1 MALSSYHVSANR
13 QTMQQ
18 ESNMNSNYPVM
29 RPKFLATMRLTTALI
44 PLLVVGNLGC
54 LKKSTNEVVVYT
66 ALDREFSEPVFQ
78 EFTDATG
85 IRVLPKYDTESTKT
99 VGLYNAIA
107 AEANRP
113 RCDVF
118 WNNEIL
124 NTLRL
129 QQANLL
135 ASFRSTHA
143 DAYPPMFRDSNGEW
157 HGFAAR
163 ARVLIVN
170 NDLVP
175 ENERPNSV
183 HDLADPKWKNRI
195 GIAKPL
201 FGTTASHAAV
211 LFEQLGPQPAKEF
224 FTRVHDNAQI
234 LAGNKRVAVSVA
246 RGQLAWGIT
255 DTDDAMIELE
265 KGMPVSIIYPDQL
278 EDQMGTLFI
287 PNCVSIIDGAPNRES
302 AEKLV
307 DYLLTGAVEAKLA
320 AGPSAQIPLR
330 TDNETGARVE
340 SPSTV
345 KAMTVDFQKAADQWD
360 EAARFLQEVFSQ

>member
-1 MALSSYHVSANR
+1 MPPMAITKIA
-13 QTMQQ
+13 
-18 ESNMNSNYPVM
+18 
-29 RPKFLATMRLTTALI
+29 RLVALVAMI
-44 PLLVVGNLGC
+44 AVGNLGC
-54 LKKSTNEVVVYT
+54 LQKNANEVIVYT
-66 ALDREFSEPVFQ
+66 ALDREFSDPVF
-78 EFTDATG
+78 EDFTAATG
-85 IRVLPKYDTESTKT
+85 IRVLPKFDTESTKT

-107 AEANRP
+107 AESNRP

-135 ASFRSTHA
+135 ANYDSTEA
-143 DAYPPMFRDSNGEW
+143 AAFPAMYRDTGGAW

-163 ARVLIVN
+163 ARVLIIN
-170 NDLVP
+170 NDLVKT
-175 ENERPNSV
+175 EDRPDSV
-183 HDLADPKWKNRI
+183 LDLADPKWKNRI
-195 GIAKPL
+195 GMAKPL

-211 LFEQLGPQPAKEF
+211 LFERLGTEPAKEF
-224 FTRVHDNAQI
+224 FTKVHGNAQV
-234 LAGNKRVAVSVA
+234 LAGNKRVAVAVA
-246 RGQLAWGIT
+246 RGQLDWGIT

-265 KGMPVSIIYPDQL
+265 KGMPVSIIYPDQQD
-278 EDQMGTLFI
+278 DQMGTLFI
-287 PNCVSIIDGAPNRES
+287 PNCVSIIEGAPNRQS

-330 TDNETGARVE
+330 TDNETRARVE

-345 KAMTVDFQKAADQWD
+345 KAMTVDFLAAALQWD
-360 EAARFLQEVFSQ
+360 EAADFLHELFAQ

>member
-1 MALSSYHVSANR
+1 
-13 QTMQQ
+13 
-18 ESNMNSNYPVM
+18 M
-29 RPKFLATMRLTTALI
+29 RPTAARKMVHLVALTFLA
-44 PLLVVGNLGC
+44 VGNLGC
-54 LKKSTNEVVVYT
+54 LQESTNEVIVYT
-66 ALDREFSEPVFQ
+66 ALDREFSEPVF
-78 EFTDATG
+78 EDFTAATG
-85 IRVLPKYDTESTKT
+85 IRVLPKFDTESTKT

-107 AEANRP
+107 AESNRP

-129 QQANLL
+129 QQAKLL
-135 ASFRSTHA
+135 ANYDSTEAPSF
-143 DAYPPMFRDSNGEW
+143 PPMYRDSKGAW

-170 NDLVP
+170 NDLVKTDD
-175 ENERPNSV
+175 RPDSV
-183 HDLADPKWKNRI
+183 LDLADPAWKDKV
-195 GIAKPL
+195 GMAKPL

-211 LFEQLGPQPAKEF
+211 LFEQFGADRAKEF
-224 FTRVHDNAQI
+224 FTKVHDNAQI

-345 KAMTVDFQKAADQWD
+345 KAMTVDFQKAAGHWD
-360 EAARFLQEVFSQ
+360 EAAKFLQEVFAQ

>member
-1 MALSSYHVSANR
+1 M
-13 QTMQQ
+13 
-18 ESNMNSNYPVM
+18 SNNFAKMS
-29 RPKFLATMRLTTALI
+29 PKSLAPMLRFIAFI
-44 PLLVVGNLGC
+44 PLLVAGNLGC
-54 LKKSTNEVVVYT
+54 LQKSNNEVIVYT

-78 EFTDATG
+78 DFTAATG

-135 ASFRSTHA
+135 ASFHSTQS
-143 DAYPPMFRDSNGEW
+143 DAYPAMFRDPDGAW

-175 ENERPNSV
+175 ESERPNSV
-183 HDLADPKWKNRI
+183 LDLADPEWNNRI

-211 LFEQLGPQPAKEF
+211 LFEHLGPDNAKEF
-224 FTRVHDNAQI
+224 FTKVHDNAQT

-246 RGQLAWGIT
+246 RGQLDWGIT

-265 KGMPVSIIYPDQL
+265 KGMPVSIVYPDQL

-287 PNCVSIIDGAPNRES
+287 PNCISIINGGPNRAS

-307 DYLLTGAVEAKLA
+307 NFLLTGAIEEKLA
-320 AGPSAQIPLR
+320 AGPGAQIPLR
-330 TDNETGARVE
+330 TDNKFKARVE

-345 KAMTVDFQKAADQWD
+345 KAMTVDFQAAAGQWD
-360 EAARFLQEVFSQ
+360 EAAEFLQELFAQ